1 MTMPFGT
8 YITPNRVTG
17 AAAVFWSAVSG
28 GTIASRSGSA
38 SDAPRPLSNARRG
51 IAFLVISM
59 AFLGRSAGL
68 QARREAGLKACTTS
82 DYFWLMVNGVLV
94 ATPTMIDDQR

>member
-1 MTMPFGT
+1 
-8 YITPNRVTG
+8 
-17 AAAVFWSAVSG
+17 
-28 GTIASRSGSA
+28 
-38 SDAPRPLSNARRG
+38 
-51 IAFLVISM
+51 M